1 MNTTRMIL
9 GLATLAM
16 LGGCVKTSTTSTG
29 MINSEPLTIDPAMQ
43 LRDWQPSVAYYAN
56 GDTMSGSTGFA
67 YEPDP
72 KLDSWQYYFADP
84 GTYFVNLVTSPY
96 TLYEQRDGVGSTG
109 VSLPPTYTAVPPL
122 PPSYAKTVTTAPTT
136 APK

>member
-1 MNTTRMIL
+1 
-9 GLATLAM
+9 
-16 LGGCVKTSTTSTG
+16 
-29 MINSEPLTIDPAMQ
+29 MQ

-56 GDTMSGSTGFA
+56 GDTVSGSTGFA

-72 KLDSWQYYFADP
+72 QLDSWQYYFADV
-84 GTYFVNLVTSPY
+84 GTYFVNLVTAPV

-122 PPSYAKTVTTAPTT
+122 PPSDAPAVVPAATLPAT
-136 APK
+136 LPAPKK